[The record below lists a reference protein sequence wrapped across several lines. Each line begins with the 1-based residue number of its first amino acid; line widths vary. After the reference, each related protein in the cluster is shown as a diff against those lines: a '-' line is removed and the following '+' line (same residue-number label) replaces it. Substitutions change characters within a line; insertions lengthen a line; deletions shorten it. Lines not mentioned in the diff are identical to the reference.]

1 MEKEKRQEYSTRVV
15 QANRT
20 ELLVIVYEML
30 QEELKQAQVEYK
42 REDIEA
48 FDKALKNAQKFLNEL
63 MGTLDYQYELSF
75 RLLSIY
81 KFINK
86 VIIRD
91 RLQVRDDE
99 LEGCIRIIGRI
110 HDAYA
115 QIVSEDREGP
125 VMKNV
130 QQVYAGLTYGKHAL
144 SEVSVDE
151 SNGHRGLYA

>member
-1 MEKEKRQEYSTRVV
+1 
-15 QANRT
+15 
-20 ELLVIVYEML
+20 ML
-30 QEELKQAQVEYK
+30 QEELKQAQVEYERK
-42 REDIEA
+42 DFKA

>member
-30 QEELKQAQVEYK
+30 QEELKQAQVEYE
-42 REDIEA
+42 RQDIEA
-48 FDKALKNAQKFLNEL
+48 FDKALKNAQKVLHEL
-63 MGTLDYQYELSF
+63 MGTLNYQYELSF

-81 KFINK
+81 KFVNK

>member
-30 QEELKQAQVEYK
+30 QEELKQAQVEYERK
-42 REDIEA
+42 DFKA

>member
-1 MEKEKRQEYSTRVV
+1 MDKEKRQEYSTRVV

-20 ELLVIVYEML
+20 ELLVIVYEIL
-30 QEELKQAQVEYK
+30 QEELKQALIEYEK
-42 REDIEA
+42 QDVAA
-48 FDKALKNAQKFLNEL
+48 FDMALKNAQKFLNEL

-91 RLQVRDDE
+91 RLQVRVDE
-99 LEGCIRIIGRI
+99 LEACIGMIGRI

-115 QIVSEDREGP
+115 QIAPEDREGP

>member
-1 MEKEKRQEYSTRVV
+1 MDKEKRQEYSTRVV

-20 ELLVIVYEML
+20 ELLVIVYEIL
-30 QEELKQAQVEYK
+30 QEELKQAMIEYE
-42 REDIEA
+42 RQDITA
-48 FDKALKNAQKFLNEL
+48 FDTALKNAQKFLNEL
-63 MGTLDYQYELSF
+63 MGTLDYQYELSL
-75 RLLSIY
+75 RLFSIY

-91 RLQVRDDE
+91 RLQARDDE
-99 LEGCIRIIGRI
+99 LEACICLIGRI

>member
-1 MEKEKRQEYSTRVV
+1 MDKEKRQEYSARVV

-20 ELLVIVYEML
+20 ELLVIVYEIL
-30 QEELKQAQVEYK
+30 QEELKQALIEYEK
-42 REDIEA
+42 QDMEA
-48 FDKALKNAQKFLNEL
+48 FDIALKNAQKFLNEL

-81 KFINK
+81 KYINK

-91 RLQVRDDE
+91 RLRGQDAE
-99 LEGCIRIIGRI
+99 LEGCIGIIGRI

-115 QIVSEDREGP
+115 QISSEDKEGP

-130 QQVYAGLTYGKHAL
+130 QQVYAGLTYGRHAL

>member
-1 MEKEKRQEYSTRVV
+1 MDKEKKQEYSTRIV

-20 ELLVIVYEML
+20 ELLVIVYELL
-30 QEELKQAQVEYK
+30 QEDLKHALIEYE
-42 REDIEA
+42 RQDIRA
-48 FDKALKNAQKFLNEL
+48 FDAALKSAQKFLHEL
-63 MGTLDYQYELSF
+63 MGTLNYQYELSF

-99 LEGCIRIIGRI
+99 LKSCIGLIERI

-115 QIVSEDREGP
+115 QISSEDREGP

-144 SEVSVDE
+144 SEVSMDE
-151 SNGHRGLYA
+151 SDGHRGLYA